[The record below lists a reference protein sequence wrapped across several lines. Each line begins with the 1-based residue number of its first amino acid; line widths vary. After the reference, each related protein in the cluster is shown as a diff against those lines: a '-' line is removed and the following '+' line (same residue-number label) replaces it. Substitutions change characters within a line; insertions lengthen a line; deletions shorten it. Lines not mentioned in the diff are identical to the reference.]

1 MCVCVCVCVCVC
13 SRARAC
19 VCQEGEVVQRCG
31 VNKDEC
37 DKYTCRVVR
46 CVGMQ
51 RVYMSRLGTY
61 HTPHPPPGTCGAAAF
76 AKTMDTGP
84 KEQLRQLLQDA
95 LAAKETKDT
104 EFSTGAG
111 DGETVDVSFL
121 LENAQR

>member
-1 MCVCVCVCVCVC
+1 
-13 SRARAC
+13 
-19 VCQEGEVVQRCG
+19 
-31 VNKDEC
+31 
-37 DKYTCRVVR
+37 
-46 CVGMQ
+46 
-51 RVYMSRLGTY
+51 
-61 HTPHPPPGTCGAAAF
+61 
-76 AKTMDTGP
+76 MDTGP